1 MSDLDVSILPPSGD
15 DDIRLT
21 QLKEIIRTLP
31 VKPGIYRMLAED
43 GGVLYVG
50 KAKSLKS
57 RVSSYFLK
65 QVSSPKT
72 QALVARIHHLEVTI
86 TASETEALLLEQ
98 TLIKSLKP
106 PYNILLRDD
115 KSYPY
120 LFISEGDTWPRIAF
134 HRGTRTQ
141 AGRYFGP
148 FPSSTA
154 VRDSLNLLQK
164 LFQVRQCEDSTFR
177 NRERPCLQYQ
187 IQRCRA
193 PCVGYVSAEDYRS
206 DVTNTRRF
214 LEGRNEEVTEDLIAR
229 MSMASESMAFEQA
242 AVYRDQLTA
251 LRRVQEQQ
259 FVLKDVGS
267 VDVFAVA
274 AQPGGVCVQVLF
286 VREGRVLGT
295 KAYQPAVFGETAPAD
310 ILEEFLPSF
319 YLQGALSEGGGRD
332 LPREIITS
340 VELPGAEV
348 LADAIRM
355 QYGRDVEIKSRVRE
369 ARAAWV
375 EMAQRNADAG
385 LMAGLANRS
394 HIAKRFAALQSL
406 LEREAPITRMECFD
420 ISHTMGEATVASCVV
435 FDGQGPKKSDYRRF
449 NIEDITPG
457 DDYAAMHQ
465 ALTRRYSRLVK
476 GEGSL
481 PDILF
486 IDGGKGQLTQAIE
499 VLDTLGISMGVS
511 GVQLIGIAKGEG
523 RKPGLETLHFPDG
536 DTISLNAD
544 SPALHLIQQIR
555 DEAHRFAITGHRQR
569 RDKARKTSTLESIEG
584 VGPARR
590 KALIQHFGGLQ
601 EVQRA
606 SARDIAKVAGIS
618 ESLAHTIYAA
628 LHSH

>member
-1 MSDLDVSILPPSGD
+1 MSDAPESTAASSNEDAARIN
-15 DDIRLT
+15 
-21 QLKEIIRTLP
+21 QLKDYIRTLP
-31 VKPGIYRMLAED
+31 VKPGIYRMLADD
-43 GGVLYVG
+43 GRVLYVG

-65 QVSSPKT
+65 QVASPKT
-72 QALVARIHHLEVTI
+72 QALVARIHQIEVTI

-98 TLIKSLKP
+98 TLIKTLKP

-120 LFISEGDTWPRIAF
+120 LFISEGETWPRIAF
-134 HRGTRTQ
+134 HRGPRAQ

-154 VRDSLNLLQK
+154 VRESLSLLQK

-193 PCVGYVSAEDYRS
+193 PCVGYVSADDYRS

-229 MSMASESMAFEQA
+229 MSMASEAMAFEQA

-295 KAYQPAVFGETAPAD
+295 KAYQPAVFGETALVD

-319 YLQGALSEGGGRD
+319 YLQGAGSDTGGRD

-348 LADAIRM
+348 LADAIRL
-355 QYGRDVEIKSRVRE
+355 QYGREVEIKSRVRE

-375 EMAQRNADAG
+375 EMAQRNAEAG
-385 LMAGLANRS
+385 LLAGLANRS
-394 HIAKRFAALQSL
+394 HIAKRFAELQSV
-406 LEREAPITRMECFD
+406 LERETPIARMECFD

-435 FDGQGPKKSDYRRF
+435 FDSQGPKKSDYRRF
-449 NIEDITPG
+449 NIEGITPG

-486 IDGGKGQLTQAIE
+486 IDGGKGQLAQAIE
-499 VLDTLGISMGVS
+499 VLAELNVS

-536 DTISLNAD
+536 DTVSLNAD

-569 RDKARKTSTLESIEG
+569 RDKTRKTSTLESIDG
-584 VGPARR
+584 VGPTRR

-606 SARDIAKVAGIS
+606 SARDLAKVPGIS
-618 ESLAHTIYAA
+618 DSLAETIYAA

>member
-1 MSDLDVSILPPSGD
+1 MTAIEPTILPPSGD
-15 DDIRLT
+15 NDARLAE
-21 QLKEIIRTLP
+21 LKAFLRTLP
-31 VKPGIYRMLAED
+31 AKPGIYRMLAQD
-43 GGVLYVG
+43 GAVLYVG

-65 QVSSPKT
+65 QVPSPKT
-72 QALVARIHHLEVTI
+72 QALVARIHRIEITI

-120 LFISEGDTWPRIAF
+120 LFISEGDAWPRIAF
-134 HRGTRTQ
+134 HRGTRSQ

-154 VRDSLNLLQK
+154 VRESLNLLQK

-193 PCVGYVSAEDYRS
+193 PCVGYVSADDYRS

-229 MSMASESMAFEQA
+229 MSMASEAMAFEQA

-259 FVLKDVGS
+259 FVLKDAGS
-267 VDVFAVA
+267 ADVFAVA

-295 KAYQPAVFGETAPAD
+295 KAWQPAVFGETALAE
-310 ILEEFLPSF
+310 ILDEFLPSF
-319 YLQGALSEGGGRD
+319 YLQGNEGRD
-332 LPREIITS
+332 LPSEIITS

-348 LADAIRM
+348 LADAIRL
-355 QYGRDVEIKSRVRE
+355 QYGREVSIKSRVRE

-385 LMAGLANRS
+385 LLAGLANRS
-394 HIAKRFAALQSL
+394 HIAKRFADLQAV

-486 IDGGKGQLTQAIE
+486 IDGGKGQLAQAIE
-499 VLDTLGISMGVS
+499 VLGELGVN

-536 DTISLNAD
+536 DAVSLNAD

-569 RDKARKTSTLESIEG
+569 RDKTRKTSTLESIEG
-584 VGPARR
+584 VGPTRR

-606 SARDIAKVAGIS
+606 SARDLAKVPGIS
-618 ESLAHTIYAA
+618 DALAQTIYAA

>member
-1 MSDLDVSILPPSGD
+1 MSEVLAE
-15 DDIRLT
+15 
-21 QLKEIIRTLP
+21 LKDFLRTLP
-31 VKPGIYRMLAED
+31 LKPGIYRMLAQD
-43 GGVLYVG
+43 GAVLYVG

-65 QVSSPKT
+65 QIPSPKT
-72 QALVARIHHLEVTI
+72 RALVARIHSIDITI

-154 VRDSLNLLQK
+154 VRESLNLLQK

-193 PCVGYVSAEDYRS
+193 PCVGYVSADDYRS

-229 MSMASESMAFEQA
+229 MSMASEAMAFEQA
-242 AVYRDQLTA
+242 TVYRDQLTA

-295 KAYQPAVFGETAPAD
+295 KAYQPAVFGETALAD
-310 ILEEFLPSF
+310 ILDEFLPSF
-319 YLQGALSEGGGRD
+319 YLQGALAGGGGRD

-348 LADAIRM
+348 LADAIRL
-355 QYGRDVEIKSRVRE
+355 QYGREVEIKSRVRE

-375 EMAQRNADAG
+375 EMAQRNAEAG
-385 LMAGLANRS
+385 LLAGLANRS
-394 HIAKRFAALQSL
+394 HIAKRFADLQAV
-406 LEREAPITRMECFD
+406 LERDAPITRMECFD

-449 NIEDITPG
+449 NIEGITPG

-476 GEGSL
+476 GEGNL

-486 IDGGKGQLTQAIE
+486 IDGGKGQLAQAIE
-499 VLDTLGISMGVS
+499 VFGELGVS

-536 DTISLNAD
+536 DAVSLNAD

-569 RDKARKTSTLESIEG
+569 RDKARKTSTLESIDG
-584 VGPARR
+584 VGPTRR
-590 KALIQHFGGLQ
+590 RALIQHFGGLQ

-606 SARDIAKVAGIS
+606 SARDLAKVPGIS
-618 ESLAHTIYAA
+618 DALAQTIYAA

>member
-1 MSDLDVSILPPSGD
+1 MSEMAAESLPPCGD
-15 DDIRLT
+15 DGPRLH
-21 QLKEIIRTLP
+21 QLKELIRTLP
-31 VKPGIYRMLAED
+31 LMPGIYRMLGED
-43 GGVLYVG
+43 GRVLYVG

-72 QALVARIHHLEVTI
+72 QALVARIHHIEVTI

-120 LFISEGDTWPRIAF
+120 VFISEGETWPRIAF
-134 HRGTRTQ
+134 HRGPRSQ

-148 FPSSTA
+148 FPSSAA

-214 LEGRNEEVTEDLIAR
+214 LEGRNEEVTDDLIAR
-229 MSMASESMAFEQA
+229 MNMASESMAFEQA

-259 FVLKDVGS
+259 FVLKDAGS

-295 KAYQPAVFGETAPAD
+295 KAYQPAVFGETALAE
-310 ILEEFLPSF
+310 ILDEFLPSF
-319 YLQGALSEGGGRD
+319 YLQGAGGEGGARD
-332 LPREIITS
+332 LPQEIITA
-340 VELPGAEV
+340 VELPSADV
-348 LADAIRM
+348 LADAIRL
-355 QYGRDVEIKSRVRE
+355 QYGREVSIKSRVRE

-375 EMAQRNADAG
+375 EMAQRNAEAG
-385 LMAGLANRS
+385 LTAGLANRS
-394 HIAKRFAALQSL
+394 QIAKRFVSLQSV
-406 LEREAPITRMECFD
+406 LERSEPITRMECFD

-435 FDGQGPKKSDYRRF
+435 FDSQGPKKSDYRRF
-449 NIEDITPG
+449 NIEGITPG

-486 IDGGKGQLTQAIE
+486 IDGGKGQLSQAVE
-499 VLDTLGISMGVS
+499 VLAALGVS
-511 GVQLIGIAKGEG
+511 DVQLVGVAKGEG

-536 DTISLNAD
+536 DTLALSAD

-569 RDKARKTSTLESIEG
+569 RDKQRKTSTLESIEG

-606 SARDIAKVAGIS
+606 SARDLAKVPGIS
-618 ESLAHTIYAA
+618 ESLAETIYAA

>member
-1 MSDLDVSILPPSGD
+1 MTEMETTILPPSGD
-15 DDIRLT
+15 DDARLA
-21 QLKEIIRTLP
+21 QLKDFLRTLP
-31 VKPGIYRMLAED
+31 LTPGIYRMLAQD
-43 GGVLYVG
+43 GAVLYVG

-65 QVSSPKT
+65 QVPSPKT
-72 QALVARIHHLEVTI
+72 RALVARIHNIDITI

-120 LFISEGDTWPRIAF
+120 LFISEGEAWPRIAF

-154 VRDSLNLLQK
+154 VRESLNLLQK
-164 LFQVRQCEDSTFR
+164 LFQVRQCEDSMFR

-242 AVYRDQLTA
+242 TVYRDQLTA

-259 FVLKDVGS
+259 FVLRDVGS

-310 ILEEFLPSF
+310 ILDEFLPSF
-319 YLQGALSEGGGRD
+319 YLQGHEGRD

-348 LADAIRM
+348 LADAIRL
-355 QYGRDVEIKSRVRE
+355 QYGREVEIKSRVRE

-375 EMAQRNADAG
+375 EMAQRNAEAG
-385 LMAGLANRS
+385 LLAGLANRS
-394 HIAKRFAALQSL
+394 HIAKRFADLQAV
-406 LEREAPITRMECFD
+406 LERDAPITRMECFD

-476 GEGSL
+476 GEGNL

-486 IDGGKGQLTQAIE
+486 IDGGKGQLAQAIE
-499 VLDTLGISMGVS
+499 VLGELGVS

-536 DTISLNAD
+536 DTVSLNAD

-569 RDKARKTSTLESIEG
+569 RDKTRKTSTLESIEG
-584 VGPARR
+584 VGPTRR
-590 KALIQHFGGLQ
+590 RALIQHFGGLQ

-606 SARDIAKVAGIS
+606 SARDIAKVPGIS
-618 ESLAHTIYAA
+618 DALAQVIYAA

>member
-1 MSDLDVSILPPSGD
+1 MSE
-15 DDIRLT
+15 RLA
-21 QLKEIIRTLP
+21 QLKDFLRTLP
-31 VKPGIYRMLAED
+31 LTPGIYRMLAQD
-43 GGVLYVG
+43 GAVLYVG

-65 QVSSPKT
+65 QVPSPKT
-72 QALVARIHHLEVTI
+72 RALVARIHSIDITI

-120 LFISEGDTWPRIAF
+120 LFISEGDAWPRIAF

-148 FPSSTA
+148 FPSATA
-154 VRDSLNLLQK
+154 VRESLNLLQK

-229 MSMASESMAFEQA
+229 MSMASEAMAFEQA
-242 AVYRDQLTA
+242 TVYRDQLTA

-310 ILEEFLPSF
+310 ILDEFLPSF
-319 YLQGALSEGGGRD
+319 YLQGALSDGGGRD

-348 LADAIRM
+348 LADAIRL
-355 QYGRDVEIKSRVRE
+355 QYGREVEIKSRVRE

-375 EMAQRNADAG
+375 EMAQRNAEAG
-385 LMAGLANRS
+385 LLAGLANRS
-394 HIAKRFAALQSL
+394 HIAKRFAELQSV

-449 NIEDITPG
+449 NIEGITPG

-486 IDGGKGQLTQAIE
+486 IDGGKGQLAQAIE
-499 VLDTLGISMGVS
+499 VLGELGVS

-536 DTISLNAD
+536 DAVSLNAD

-569 RDKARKTSTLESIEG
+569 RDKTRKTSTLESIDG
-584 VGPARR
+584 VGPTRR
-590 KALIQHFGGLQ
+590 RALIQHFGGLQ

-606 SARDIAKVAGIS
+606 SARDIAKVPGIS
-618 ESLAHTIYAA
+618 DALAQVIYAA